1 MSTTDRSKTLE
12 FTAITV
18 GALAVAASAYFIF
31 MTDGDAF
38 RMTNWVISLAF
49 VVFVAYNFVNVRNLK
64 GAIEELVGKNETL
77 QSELGQTQSS
87 LTQAKGDVEMLK
99 TDLLAAQ
106 RSIEEKDLKIKV
118 LEERSTAE
126 D

>member
-12 FTAITV
+12 FAAITV

-106 RSIEEKDLKIKV
+106 RSIEEKDLKIKS
-118 LEERSTAE
+118 LEEKSQ
-126 D
+126 

>member
-12 FTAITV
+12 FAAITV

-38 RMTNWVISLAF
+38 RLTNWVISLAF

-64 GAIEELVGKNETL
+64 GAIEELKSSNAALNKELASTNEALGKA
-77 QSELGQTQSS
+77 Q
-87 LTQAKGDVEMLK
+87 GDVTGLQK
-99 TDLLAAQ
+99 DLAKAHQLN
-106 RSIEEKDLKIKV
+106 EEKDLKIKS
-118 LEERSTAE
+118 LEEKSV
-126 D
+126 

>member
-12 FTAITV
+12 FAAITV

-38 RMTNWVISLAF
+38 RVTNWVISLAF

-87 LTQAKGDVEMLK
+87 LSQAQGDVEMLK

-106 RSIEEKDLKIKV
+106 RSREEKDLKIKV
-118 LEERSTAE
+118 LEEKSSTE

>member
-12 FTAITV
+12 YAAITV

-31 MTDGDAF
+31 MTDGDAV

-64 GAIEELVGKNETL
+64 GAIDELTGKNDAL
-77 QSELGQTQSS
+77 RSELADTQSA
-87 LTQAKGDVEMLK
+87 LNKAQGDVEILK
-99 TDLLAAQ
+99 TDLLSAQ
-106 RSIEEKDLKIKV
+106 RSIDEKDQKIKV
-118 LEERSTAE
+118 LEERAAQE

>member
-12 FTAITV
+12 FAAITV

-38 RMTNWVISLAF
+38 RLTNWVISLAF

-77 QSELGQTQSS
+77 QSKLGQTQSS
-87 LTQAKGDVEMLK
+87 LTQAQGDVEMLK

-106 RSIEEKDLKIKV
+106 RSIEEKDVKIKA
-118 LEERSTAE
+118 LEEKSSTE

>member
-12 FTAITV
+12 FAAITV

-87 LTQAKGDVEMLK
+87 LTQAQGDVEMLK

-106 RSIEEKDLKIKV
+106 RSIEEKDLKIKS
-118 LEERSTAE
+118 LEEKSQ
-126 D
+126 

>member
-12 FTAITV
+12 FAAITV

-38 RMTNWVISLAF
+38 RLTNWVISLAF

-87 LTQAKGDVEMLK
+87 LSQAQGDVEMLK

-118 LEERSTAE
+118 LEEKSSTE

>member
-12 FTAITV
+12 FAAITV

-118 LEERSTAE
+118 LEERSTTE

>member
-12 FTAITV
+12 FAAITV

-38 RMTNWVISLAF
+38 RLTNWVISLAF

-87 LTQAKGDVEMLK
+87 LTQAQGDVEMLK

-106 RSIEEKDLKIKV
+106 RSIEEKDVKIKA
-118 LEERSTAE
+118 LEEKSSTE

>member
-12 FTAITV
+12 FAAITV

-64 GAIEELVGKNETL
+64 GAIEELVGKNEIL

-87 LTQAKGDVEMLK
+87 LSQAQGDVEMLK
-99 TDLLAAQ
+99 TDLLAVQ
-106 RSIEEKDLKIKV
+106 RSIEEKNLKIKV
-118 LEERSTAE
+118 LEEKSTTE

>member
-12 FTAITV
+12 FAAITV
-18 GALAVAASAYFIF
+18 GALAVAASVYFIF

-38 RMTNWVISLAF
+38 RLTNWVISLAF

-64 GAIEELVGKNETL
+64 GAIEELVGKKETL
-77 QSELGQTQSS
+77 QSKLGQTQSS
-87 LTQAKGDVEMLK
+87 LTQAQDDVEMLK

-106 RSIEEKDLKIKV
+106 RSIEEKDVKIKA
-118 LEERSTAE
+118 LEEKSSTE